1 MARAPAPQKAAVARA
16 ATHSRPPAPS
26 TPAARFQLVPIKPR
40 VLAVRT
46 IADVAPPLAASLG
59 LSEGHTAAGFI
70 TCTSDDA
77 LYVALDEGTKAAAVD
92 VVYAKSF
99 YAGSAHASGPLS
111 GEVIGCY
118 ASHDVD
124 EVHEALAACL
134 RCLEEEAWFY
144 AADARS
150 ELAFFPHVVR
160 ATGRYLSKLAGLEP
174 GAPMAY
180 LIAPPLEAMIGIDAA
195 LKVGGVELLR
205 FFGPPTETNFAGAY
219 LGGDLPS
226 CEAAAEAFAAA
237 VLDVA
242 KQPLAQARSA
252 RGSGERLGS
261 APARPP
267 GPGEGRFRVLATAER
282 LPKKPDH
289 MTHLRDDESLVDKG
303 HPRMVLRGKLDVLQG
318 LILDAQ
324 RVADDEGASG
334 LVGDLEDAMALCRQI
349 VGAEVMDTPLA
360 PWQIGGMGPDELQ
373 RASHR
378 TYELYGVPFMYPSIH
393 QGEVVARLYLCRAG
407 AREAELACYQA
418 FPVPSATDP
427 GDGGERTDLKLAL
440 NRLSS
445 ALYVLQCKFVG
456 GHYGVRRKPGPLK
469 GWRPPAKAKT
479 T

>member
-1 MARAPAPQKAAVARA
+1 MARGQGQGQGQGPGPGAKAAP
-16 ATHSRPPAPS
+16 RPRPS
-26 TPAARFQLVPIKPR
+26 PSVGPRFQLVPVKPR

-46 IADVAPPLAASLG
+46 IADVQPALAEKLG
-59 LSEGHTAAGFI
+59 LSPSHRAAGFI

-99 YAGSAHASGPLS
+99 YAGAAHASGPLS

-118 ASHDVD
+118 ASHDID
-124 EVHEALAACL
+124 EVHEALAACQ
-134 RCLEEEAWFY
+134 RCLDEEAWFY
-144 AADARS
+144 AADPRGQ
-150 ELAFFPHVVR
+150 LAFFPHVVR
-160 ATGRYLSKLAGLEP
+160 ATGRYLSQLAGIEA

-180 LIAPPLEAMIGIDAA
+180 LIAPPLEALIAVDAA
-195 LKVGGVELLR
+195 LKVGGVELLK
-205 FFGPPTETNFAGAY
+205 FFGPPTETNFAGAF

-237 VLDVA
+237 VIDVA
-242 KQPLAQARSA
+242 KQPLASARSA
-252 RGSGERLGS
+252 RGGGERLGT
-261 APARPP
+261 APVR
-267 GPGEGRFRVLATAER
+267 PGEGRFKVLATAER

-289 MTHLRDDESLVDKG
+289 LTHLRDDESLVDKG

-349 VGAEVMDTPLA
+349 VSAEVMDTPLK
-360 PWQIGGMGPDELQ
+360 PWLIGGLGPDEL
-373 RASHR
+373 RHASHH
-378 TYELYGVPFMYPSIH
+378 TFELYGVPFMYPSIH
-393 QGEVVARLYLCRAG
+393 QGEVVARLYLCRAA

-418 FPVPSATDP
+418 FPVPSAVDP
-427 GDGGERTDLKLAL
+427 GDAGERPDLKLAL

-445 ALYVLQCKFVG
+445 AMYVLQCKFVG

-469 GWRPPAKAKT
+469 GWRPPAKAKGA
-479 T
+479 